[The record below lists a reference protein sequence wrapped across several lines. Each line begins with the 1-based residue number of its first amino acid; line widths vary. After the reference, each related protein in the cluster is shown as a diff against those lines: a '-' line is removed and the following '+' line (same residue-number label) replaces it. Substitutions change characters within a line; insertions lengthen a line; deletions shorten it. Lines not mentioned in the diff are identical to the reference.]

1 MNIAVFC
8 GSKLGARPEYAQAAR
23 DTGIVLAQHDCGL
36 VYGGTR
42 AGLMQIVAQNAR
54 ENGAPVIGVMARG
67 LGEIADENVA
77 DMRYVETLAQ
87 RKATM
92 ADLSDAFITLPGGL
106 GTLDEWSEIVTWS
119 MIGLHSKPI
128 GILNVTGYYDDF
140 LRFLERAVED
150 GFWKEAFWQS
160 IVVETEAQKL
170 VEKLK
175 NMASALPQT

>member
-8 GSKLGARPEYAQAAR
+8 GSKIGARPEYTQSAR
-23 DTGIVLAQHDCGL
+23 DTGIAIAQNNCGL

-42 AGLMQIVAQNAR
+42 AGLMQIVAQSAR
-54 ENGAPVIGVMARG
+54 DNGAPVIGVMARG

-87 RKATM
+87 RKAMM

-119 MIGLHSKPI
+119 MIGLHSKPV
-128 GILNVTGYYDDF
+128 GILNVAGYYDDF
-140 LRFLERAVED
+140 LRFLERAVAD
-150 GFWKEAFWQS
+150 GFWKAAFWNA
-160 IVVETEAQKL
+160 IVVESDVEELVKKL
-170 VEKLK
+170 
-175 NMASALPQT
+175 MAKMPS